1 MQSDVDFSGSGQ
13 NLEKTDLS
21 PIFNCDVVASPSAL
35 VTSAMQSDVSPIF
48 LRLDGVVD
56 LTCSCDLTAEAG
68 AEESKSCR
76 FALTWGAEA
85 SPTAF
90 LLRADA
96 EYDGVDVDPLLR
108 REWVCAL

>member
-13 NLEKTDLS
+13 NLEKTDVS
-21 PIFNCDVVASPSAL
+21 PIFNCDIVASPSAL
-35 VTSAMQSDVSPIF
+35 VISAMQSDDI
-48 LRLDGVVD
+48 RLDGVVD
-56 LTCSCDLTAEAG
+56 LTCSCDLAAEAG

-76 FALTWGAEA
+76 FALTEA

-90 LLRADA
+90 LLRAESADA
-96 EYDGVDVDPLLR
+96 EYGGVDVDPLPL